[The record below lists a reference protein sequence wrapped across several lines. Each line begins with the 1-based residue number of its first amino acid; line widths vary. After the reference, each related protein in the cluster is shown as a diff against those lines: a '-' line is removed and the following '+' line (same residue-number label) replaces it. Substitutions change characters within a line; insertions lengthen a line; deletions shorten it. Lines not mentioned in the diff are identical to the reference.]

1 MALSFVGNFFFAE
14 EMQLPQPATEELH
27 VDVVVFAF
35 LKSQNRSQCTML
47 LLHLAPDASALVLDR
62 NFNAGF
68 LFLLHLSPP
77 EF

>member
-1 MALSFVGNFFFAE
+1 MALSFVGNFFAE